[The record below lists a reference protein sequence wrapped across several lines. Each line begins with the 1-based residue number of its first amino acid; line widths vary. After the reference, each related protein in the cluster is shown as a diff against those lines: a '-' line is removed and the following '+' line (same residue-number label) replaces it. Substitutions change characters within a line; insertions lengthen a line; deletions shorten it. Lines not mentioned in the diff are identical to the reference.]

1 MQRKIRKAPKVKLK
15 LSERLALKKE
25 TLEGDSYYAKLKMIM
40 KANRIPDYQLP
51 KDFPGIDETLEFKQ
65 GLSIL
70 YNNTKDRRDRIISKL
85 HYKAPLLVNSLDLQ
99 PSFRR
104 T

>member
-1 MQRKIRKAPKVKLK
+1 
-15 LSERLALKKE
+15 
-25 TLEGDSYYAKLKMIM
+25 MIM
-40 KANRIPDYQLP
+40 KANRLPDYQLP

-65 GLSIL
+65 GLSTL

-99 PSFRR
+99 PSFRTTQR
-104 T
+104 DQEIKQELKKFRHAAAVGTYNPQYDH